1 MNTHLHPTRALPHYL
16 NPLPFVAILRGIET
30 DQVLEVALAIY
41 QQGWRCIEVPLNS
54 PQALSSIELLAQK
67 MPADCLIGAGTV
79 LELGQIKAV
88 AEHGGKLIVMPHCDS
103 LQIETSKRYGL
114 YAMPGVATISEAFT
128 ALRAGADALKLFPAE
143 SVAPSVLKAWQTVL
157 PQDTICLPVGGIQT
171 SDLASYWQA
180 GARAYGIGGQLYRP
194 GDAAAQV
201 AQRAQAYALAFSAL
215 SSVN

>member
-1 MNTHLHPTRALPHYL
+1 MNTHLRPAREFSSYL
-16 NPLPFVAILRGIET
+16 HPLPFVAILRGVESH
-30 DQVLEVALAIY
+30 QVLGLAEAIY

-54 PQALSSIELLAQK
+54 PEALQSISLLAKK

-114 YAMPGVATISEAFT
+114 YALPGVATISEAFT

-143 SVAPSVLKAWQTVL
+143 SVPASVLKAWQTVL
-157 PQDTICLPVGGIQT
+157 PSSAICMPVGGVQT
-171 SDLASYWQA
+171 GDLASYWQA
-180 GARAYGIGGQLYRP
+180 GAKGYGIGSQLFRP
-194 GDAAAQV
+194 GDEVSLV
-201 AQRAQAYALAFSAL
+201 AQRARAYAEAFKQLNL
-215 SSVN
+215 S